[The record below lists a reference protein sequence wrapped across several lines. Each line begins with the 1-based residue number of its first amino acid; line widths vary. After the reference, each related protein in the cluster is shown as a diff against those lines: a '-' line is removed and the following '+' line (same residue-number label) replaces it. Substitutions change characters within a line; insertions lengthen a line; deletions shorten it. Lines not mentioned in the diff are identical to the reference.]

1 MTLKTELLDY
11 KDAAVTCEAYVAY
24 DDATKNKR
32 PGVLVSH
39 AWGGQGKLER
49 SKADK
54 LAALGYVGF
63 ALDLYGKGKRGG
75 SMEENAKLMQPF
87 IEDRA
92 MLRKRISA
100 ALDAL
105 KKHALVDAA
114 RVAAIGFCFGG
125 LCVLDLARSVPAGL
139 KGVVSFH
146 GLFHPPKLGPQAPI
160 TAKMLILHGYD
171 DPMAKP
177 DSVVAIAQELT
188 EAKADWQ
195 LHAYGG
201 TSHAFTNPEANSP
214 DHGLLYNA
222 NADRRSWVA
231 MKNFLEEALA

>member
-1 MTLKTELLDY
+1 MTVTTEYVEY
-11 KDAAVTCEAYVAY
+11 KDGAVTCEGYVAY
-24 DDATKNKR
+24 NGAAKSKR

-49 SKADK
+49 AKAEK
-54 LAALGYVGF
+54 LADLGYVGF
-63 ALDLYGKGKRGG
+63 ALDLYGKGKRGA

-87 IEDRA
+87 IDDRA
-92 MLRKRISA
+92 MLRKRITA

-105 KKHALVDAA
+105 KKHPRVDAG
-114 RVAAIGFCFGG
+114 RVGAIGFCFGG
-125 LCVLDLARSVPAGL
+125 LCVLDLARSVPRDL

-146 GLFHPPKLGPQAPI
+146 GLFHPPKLGPQPPI
-160 TAKMLILHGYD
+160 TAKVLILHGYD

-188 EAKADWQ
+188 QAKADWQ

-222 NADRRSWVA
+222 TADRRSWVA

>member
-1 MTLKTELLDY
+1 MTVKAEYLDY
-11 KDAAVTCEAYVAY
+11 NDGDVTCEGYVAY
-24 DDATKNKR
+24 DDATKTKR

-39 AWGGQGKLER
+39 AWAGQGKLER
-49 SKADK
+49 AKAEK
-54 LAALGYVGF
+54 LAELGYVGF
-63 ALDLYGKGKRGG
+63 ALDLYGKGKRGA

-87 IEDRA
+87 IDDRA
-92 MLRKRISA
+92 MLRTRIWA
-100 ALDAL
+100 ALDAV
-105 KKHALVDAA
+105 KKHARVDAD

-125 LCVLDLARSVPAGL
+125 LCVLDLARSVPVGL

-146 GLFHPPKLGPQAPI
+146 GLFHPPKLGKQAPI
-160 TAKMLILHGYD
+160 TSKVLMLHGYD

-177 DSVVAIAQELT
+177 ESVVAIAQELT
-188 EAKADWQ
+188 AAKADWQ
-195 LHAYGG
+195 LHAYGR

-222 NADRRSWVA
+222 TADRRSWVA